1 MSIFEDDFDPSFIA
15 DMDRRFARILSDHQ
29 AVEERKLRRQ
39 CGEDWADLR
48 DVALGDDD
56 IPEFDF

>member
-1 MSIFEDDFDPSFIA
+1 MTVFEEDFDPSFVA
-15 DMDRRFARILSDHQ
+15 DMDRRFARILSAHK

-39 CGEDWADLR
+39 CGEDWPDLR

-56 IPEFDF
+56 LPEFDF